1 MPDRAHCGAIQFPVS
16 CCTKESA
23 EPLGLFAGAL
33 NGCQMRVLYF
43 HLIVVVQAGI
53 NAREQGN
60 SLGYKEEEM
69 GRIAP
74 LLGAENTG

>member
-1 MPDRAHCGAIQFPVS
+1 MDVRCSI
-16 CCTKESA
+16 
-23 EPLGLFAGAL
+23 
-33 NGCQMRVLYF
+33 LYF

-53 NAREQGN
+53 NEREQGN

-74 LLGAENTG
+74 LLGAANTG